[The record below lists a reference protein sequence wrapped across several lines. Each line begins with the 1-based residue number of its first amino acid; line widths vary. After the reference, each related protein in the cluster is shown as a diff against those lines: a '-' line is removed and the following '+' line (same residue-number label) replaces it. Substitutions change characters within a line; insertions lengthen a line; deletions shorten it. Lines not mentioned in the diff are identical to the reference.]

1 MMPFGIRRF
10 TLQRSFS
17 TESGG
22 GGSKLPKSKSHDAAG
37 GHGNVHGSATHGG
50 STVGGTGTLLSASR
64 SVDQADLR
72 RLGDPP
78 GYSSQSGGG
87 AGVRQGQGG
96 GGVNHQNSAV
106 NSGASQ
112 SLAAIQPP
120 RLPPRGPPRRSASVD
135 QANPPSQG
143 LLSRWR
149 SSGKSRSIEGG
160 GSSRGM
166 HGKRTPSTTMD
177 FTGGLPFNDED
188 DSELDLLPTSQ
199 RPQKHHL
206 AQVSRPTDQSYT
218 QMRRQ
223 RFQESGEC
231 SLPEEPLQTDS
242 PARMYYISDRN
253 REQNVQQA
261 GSMES
266 GASSGVDSRRG
277 PQSRGVLSRHGGENQ
292 NTNGSSGGSRGG
304 QVQQIN
310 SDQPKSE
317 RQSSSAGGGPVIS
330 MMDRGG
336 VGAQMNPMASIGS
349 HGMPGL
355 MQQPPMYQPPAALY
369 DDDPGIM
376 SEVETSATGLRRGA
390 KARSSLPIVRTPNKT
405 NERPLDPSEFAGGI
419 YAYNEYGSAMM
430 MSLGLVFLQYRNE
443 TRRALLPNEITS
455 MDTVKALFVRSFPRQ
470 LSMEYLDSAIIRIYI
485 HDPGRD
491 MFYELEDLRDVRDRS
506 VLRIYEHD
514 PQSGAPIMF
523 APTPLP
529 MHPGGIPAQHGLLPE
544 DLSYFSEP
552 EFDSDYPNSHSM
564 HRQQQQAPRGTQQ
577 LPCPPPKGSSYYGI
591 PMYANRSGGGPQP
604 PMRPYSPAASERAM
618 RTTGPTMGPPGAP
631 PGQVGF
637 SQTLPRGMT
646 YSAVGVP
653 MGLPDDKRQ
662 QQPFHIVPMSQSHH
676 DLTNPKAAGLL
687 PPKPAR
693 LAGFVSQGVSPLGS
707 PHSPQSPPLRQLPT
721 GRGYSHEM
729 VPRSRTPEGYL
740 SSPERSS
747 RMMYPESDQFF
758 DPRLAQGPPSAP
770 LVDEEARLRVEYMER
785 QLASLTGLV
794 HKALA
799 PTSPNP
805 ALQAPNGVLQAS
817 HAGANPAS
825 RPQHLIPTRD
835 TDKDG
840 SSPSSTL
847 NMPIS
852 KPRQSFKEEKSVS
865 FCEEPL
871 TSSSHSPSAQAN
883 RPMRPALKGFRS
895 YSVSDGDFDP
905 SRLPPALPDK
915 ESRLNKPPPPP
926 KPAASAFSH
935 SNNGTDVGVPLA
947 PETCAQ
953 LRQLRRHTKELRAEV
968 RNLRRMAQAQAAAT
982 KEAVKDT
989 CAKINEAIVRVKIS
1003 QEKEDREKEKEKE
1016 ELLQGSGD
1024 AGAAARERIRIS
1036 RQEGSYNADAQ
1047 TLEKDLAELETQ
1059 VEELRSNVINR
1070 RCRVNMSNVES
1081 MALVLSKAS
1090 RTVAD
1095 LKNRFP
1101 ALQETMKAVISGEM
1115 ETVVREEKFLKEEP
1129 ERLENALRR
1138 CKKLTGTLVT
1148 LKRLASVQEQRHTS
1162 LPEKS
1167 VSADGP
1173 GPHSHNSH
1181 SDGEP
1186 TQASQSRSSA
1196 GPGGLSGLS
1205 VGPGAPSTTRER
1217 RRSENALDALLDEL
1231 QTFSPRTTE
1240 SPSKS
1245 FGNLLCHCDRFVS
1258 VEAMINSGSVSSSN
1272 SGLNGDNRSKS
1283 ASTLPLGASVGAPVG
1298 NSSSSS
1304 SSSNNSGVSSNVGAK
1319 KTPPPPPPRTT
1330 SKSPVQSPTGA
1341 GASSTSTTSTMNNS
1355 SNNNK
1360 CNGNNNNNNNNNNN
1374 SCNNTQQQQQQQ
1386 QQQQTARRCQSEPPS
1401 IRKISEQNSSG
1412 SSESVNS
1419 QDGTQ
1424 NRQELLEQRHQEL
1437 LKKQKLLQEQY
1448 ARLQLLQK
1456 LSPPK
1461 PDLKKTGSESN
1472 ILHKAS
1478 DHGASGICASHTS
1491 GSLTSLAASPGGS
1504 VSTKITSSPSQPQ
1517 LATSTLRNK
1526 IYETDIL

>member
-1 MMPFGIRRF
+1 MYFLRSY
-10 TLQRSFS
+10 QRSQ
-17 TESGG
+17 
-22 GGSKLPKSKSHDAAG
+22 SKEKDKVVPKIV
-37 GHGNVHGSATHGG
+37 NLNE
-50 STVGGTGTLLSASR
+50 TGKAN
-64 SVDQADLR
+64 
-72 RLGDPP
+72 GE
-78 GYSSQSGGG
+78 
-87 AGVRQGQGG
+87 
-96 GGVNHQNSAV
+96 
-106 NSGASQ
+106 GASSIHATQ
-112 SLAAIQPP
+112 SLGSDVPDTRHKSIVPTSEPP
-120 RLPPRGPPRRSASVD
+120 RPQTTSTSL
-135 QANPPSQG
+135 
-143 LLSRWR
+143 
-149 SSGKSRSIEGG
+149 
-160 GSSRGM
+160 GSSRERSVPKDRLTAPSVVVLKVGTYGTGPSDPYRRKSISV
-166 HGKRTPSTTMD
+166 HDSLYGSKRGSVSISARQVSKQEIIYEPSVAHVSTQSAAVSQAEGSVDPEPSERPLSLLTHHVPTTVQLSDAASESQPNPDTAERPVSVYDTPIP
-177 FTGGLPFNDED
+177 LAK
-188 DSELDLLPTSQ
+188 PTSSSNDSSPSSSQ
-199 RPQKHHL
+199 TTGTTVVTARPLSPPASFRNSSTLQQNDGQQQIQIPASSHPHVDINKVL
-206 AQVSRPTDQSYT
+206 APHGATPI
-218 QMRRQ
+218 
-223 RFQESGEC
+223 G
-231 SLPEEPLQTDS
+231 
-242 PARMYYISDRN
+242 
-253 REQNVQQA
+253 

-835 TDKDG
+835 TDK
-840 SSPSSTL
+840 
-847 NMPIS
+847 
-852 KPRQSFKEEKSVS
+852 
-865 FCEEPL
+865 
-871 TSSSHSPSAQAN
+871 
-883 RPMRPALKGFRS
+883 
-895 YSVSDGDFDP
+895 
-905 SRLPPALPDK
+905 
-915 ESRLNKPPPPP
+915 
-926 KPAASAFSH
+926 
-935 SNNGTDVGVPLA
+935 DVGVPLA